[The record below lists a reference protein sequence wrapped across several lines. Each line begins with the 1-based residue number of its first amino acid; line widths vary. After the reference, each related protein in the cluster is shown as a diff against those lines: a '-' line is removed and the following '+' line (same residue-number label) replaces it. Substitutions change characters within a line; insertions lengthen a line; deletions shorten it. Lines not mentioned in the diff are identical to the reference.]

1 MPAGPW
7 DAGTTL
13 HSGPLEHTAQ
23 ATLTFPDAGASPPT
37 DTEAA
42 QPGWLNLAIAGLAIL
57 LLGTAALLYVL
68 HRRAPLRRDR

>member
-1 MPAGPW
+1 MRP
-7 DAGTTL
+7 DLLTRDL
-13 HSGPLEHTAQ
+13 SGAL
-23 ATLTFPDAGASPPT
+23 ASPPT